1 MLASLPVA
9 LLEGL
14 AEVQQLGEAV
24 REEQRLDATGEFER
38 LGKEGLGQLGSQ
50 KPLSVAVLKGAH
62 TESHQ
67 GRLVLAS

>member
-1 MLASLPVA
+1 MLPPLPVA

-38 LGKEGLGQLGSQ
+38 LGQEGLGQLGSQ

-62 TESHQ
+62 TESGQ
-67 GRLVLAS
+67 SCLVLTS